1 MSFDSLA
8 RSLALEGQ
16 KLSLK
21 VSTDYYRWINLFL
34 IIYFSRFYQI
44 SSGLGITFQH
54 LHHSITPIRIKRDRQ
69 MSKDRFRSTR
79 ATIIPMRMAV
89 FQKSIR
95 NKRL

>member
-1 MSFDSLA
+1 MCDPTGAREYQNHFESLK
-8 RSLALEGQ
+8 RL
-16 KLSLK
+16 LSLGQP
-21 VSTDYYRWINLFL
+21 FL

-44 SSGLGITFQH
+44 SSGLEITFQH